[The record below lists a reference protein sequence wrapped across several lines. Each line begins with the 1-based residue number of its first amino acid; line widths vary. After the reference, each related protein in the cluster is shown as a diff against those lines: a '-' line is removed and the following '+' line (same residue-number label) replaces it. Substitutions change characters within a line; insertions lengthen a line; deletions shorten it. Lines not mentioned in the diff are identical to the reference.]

1 MKLLANLW
9 KMLFG
14 GIQSWR
20 KRSSVQEVHN
30 PSADIDMY
38 PWALD
43 SRPWNNYSNR
53 GSRNVPWEG
62 KEMSNDVRPR
72 HSRIEFK
79 THCLCIGGIWAHT
92 GKGVSFQ
99 LGNEWSLK
107 EGLMNKAQLSNIPT
121 GYTTP
126 FTQPYFLIRMT
137 GGSSGTLPGR
147 AWLFNLLHPLVLKS
161 PWVLQARNVPVL
173 MFFLTSFLSHQW

>member
-1 MKLLANLW
+1 MSFLGACFVNATVFLFQATTMISYSDFYFFSWANKSLLWNFWLTHGRCC
-9 KMLFG
+9 LGEF
-14 GIQSWR
+14 SLVE
-20 KRSSVQEVHN
+20 KRSSAQEIHN
-30 PSADIDMY
+30 PLADTDMY

-62 KEMSNDVRPR
+62 KEMSNDIRPR
-72 HSRIEFK
+72 DSRIEFK

-107 EGLMNKAQLSNIPT
+107 EGLMSKGQLSNIPT
-121 GYTTP
+121 GYTMP
-126 FTQPYFLIRMT
+126 FTQP
-137 GGSSGTLPGR
+137 
-147 AWLFNLLHPLVLKS
+147 
-161 PWVLQARNVPVL
+161 
-173 MFFLTSFLSHQW
+173 